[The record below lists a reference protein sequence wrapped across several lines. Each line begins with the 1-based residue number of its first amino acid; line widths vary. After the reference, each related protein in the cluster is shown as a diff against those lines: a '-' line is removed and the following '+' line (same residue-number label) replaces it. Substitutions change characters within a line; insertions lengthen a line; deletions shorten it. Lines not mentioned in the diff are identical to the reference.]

1 MFGVESKIVKY
12 FQISKTKCA
21 YLINYGIAPYLK
33 DNLLKDIKDSPSLN
47 ISLNETLNRV
57 VQEEHM
63 DVQIRYFKDGS
74 VSTRLVLLVMIM

>member
-1 MFGVESKIVKY
+1 MFGVENKIVKY

-21 YLINYGIAPYLK
+21 YLINYGIATYLR
-33 DNLLKDIKDSPSLN
+33 DNLLKDIKDSPSFS
-47 ISLNETLNRV
+47 ISLDEALNRV

-74 VSTRLVLLVMIM
+74 VRARLVLW